1 MGYKISR
8 MAMPVFGS
16 PKELTQGFVRCIN
29 YVETISPEI
38 SVVED
43 VQNINIFLLYTGTKY
58 FLQEM

>member
-1 MGYKISR
+1 